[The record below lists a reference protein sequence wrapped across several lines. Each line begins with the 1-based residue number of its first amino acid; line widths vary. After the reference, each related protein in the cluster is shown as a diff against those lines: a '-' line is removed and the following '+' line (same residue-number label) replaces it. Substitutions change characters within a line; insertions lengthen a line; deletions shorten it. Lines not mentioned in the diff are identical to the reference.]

1 MSQASPAPPASSVQ
15 LQLGWLARKA
25 FGGLAA
31 IGLVVLWGLWRLVA
45 KVPATELA
53 GLLERHGAAL
63 IGIPA
68 ASALA
73 LFLIGI
79 IRAIDGPI
87 EFDVLGMRVKGAGAA
102 IILWIAAFVAV
113 GLSIR
118 AVW

>member
-1 MSQASPAPPASSVQ
+1 MSQASPAPPSSSVQ
-15 LQLGWLARKA
+15 LQLGWLARIA

-31 IGLVVLWGLWRLVA
+31 IGLVVLWLCRLVA

-63 IGIPA
+63 IGNPA

-87 EFDVLGMRVKGAGAA
+87 EFDVLGMRAKGAGAA
-102 IILWIAAFVAV
+102 IILWIAAFVTV

>member
-1 MSQASPAPPASSVQ
+1 MSQASPAPPSSSVQ
-15 LQLGWLARKA
+15 LQLGWLARIA
-25 FGGLAA
+25 FGGLPA

-45 KVPATELA
+45 KEPATELA

-87 EFDVLGMRVKGAGAA
+87 EFDVLGMRAKGAGAA
-102 IILWIAAFVAV
+102 IILWIAAFVTV

>member
-1 MSQASPAPPASSVQ
+1 MSQASPAPPSSFVQ
-15 LQLGWLARKA
+15 LQLGWLARIA

-31 IGLVVLWGLWRLVA
+31 IGLVVLCGLWRLVA

-87 EFDVLGMRVKGAGAA
+87 AAEQMSLAGP
-102 IILWIAAFVAV
+102 
-113 GLSIR
+113 GKPGS
-118 AVW
+118 